1 MYPPRFLTVTIT
13 RTEEQHHAETSN
25 HRQQPQMRIL
35 NQNERGIVAV
45 NPDHVA
51 GISIVDGECDIFM
64 SNGTKHHVIMGDD
77 KLTLTDA
84 EKLDTLA
91 RQRWRPRLRQ
101 VW

>member
-1 MYPPRFLTVTIT
+1 MPKRVTI
-13 RTEEQHHAETSN
+13 AN
-25 HRQQPQMRIL
+25 KPQMRIL

-91 RQRWRPRLRQ
+91 RRVGVRVFGKSGSW
-101 VW
+101 VEMSG